1 MSLVDGNWT
10 SDDHYLLYGKID
22 GPKMKISFPNRDITF
37 FRETESYEDRNQ
49 KVCLTILAFAFALSG
64 NGCFAPPS
72 LSLPKHPEKLFVY
85 EGLPHPFRERVLFE
99 KERSGQENE
108 EIHWDRFYSQKT
120 EAKGRDRERLFVCF
134 VRRGA

>member
-1 MSLVDGNWT
+1 
-10 SDDHYLLYGKID
+10 
-22 GPKMKISFPNRDITF
+22 MKR
-37 FRETESYEDRNQ
+37 RNQ
-49 KVCLTILAFAFALSG
+49 KVCLTILAFALALSG

-108 EIHWDRFYSQKT
+108 EIHGHRFYSQKT
-120 EAKGRDRERLFVCF
+120 EAKGRDRERLL
-134 VRRGA
+134 RLLRPTGA